1 MIVKSVQQ
9 EESSM
14 AHLNDLIKDIVE
26 NGVDSH
32 IENASKITKL
42 TADIADRKDAITAQ
56 YTKIGETYFKLHAD
70 DSEGELAEQIAVV
83 KENEQAIKEDKLKIG
98 KMMGLTFCEECGEQ
112 VDEDDLYCNN
122 CGAKMPVKLLP
133 GMELCPHCN
142 KAVKAGIHFCTN
154 CGKPMIEEKKP
165 PVKVCPSCGF
175 TTEDMNKIFC
185 DKCNRRLECDGEEP
199 EEKKKKKA
207 KVATKKV
214 CPACGFSVYDAETM
228 FCKKCN
234 RRLVEKNA

>member
-1 MIVKSVQQ
+1 
-9 EESSM
+9 M

-70 DSEGELAEQIAVV
+70 DSEGELVEQIAVV
-83 KENEQAIKEDKLKIG
+83 KKNEQAIKEDKLKIG

-112 VDEDDLYCNN
+112 VDEDYLYCNN
-122 CGAKMPVKLLP
+122 CGA
-133 GMELCPHCN
+133 
-142 KAVKAGIHFCTN
+142 
-154 CGKPMIEEKKP
+154 PMIEEKKP